1 MKKATKILASLI
13 SITAAALLLVAC
25 GSKNSSDSSKA
36 SSAKSSKVSSSHKPS
51 PKVTT
56 KPVDYQQLIK
66 ADQAKVKF
74 AFQADS
80 DEDQT
85 DTVDL
90 QVTNQSAKNVKLD
103 EAKIVWTKVGQEA
116 APVHADQT
124 KSITVKP
131 HKTRT
136 VTKLFSNFA
145 SQNLAGAGAFCYQN
159 ADHKLA
165 YSYQAFKDGG
175 VTSANLT
182 DQQLIAMNTA
192 SSSASQASSA
202 STSSQATKASSST
215 QSQAK
220 SQPSQKYTSQ
230 QLALLA
236 QIYGQQE
243 PSSVDVAQALDNL
256 QQMAAI
262 SYAADSATTGHSSVG
277 TPVSFEQFAVSGANL
292 VITHP
297 AGQGSSAWSGSV
309 DLNSALNQVFT
320 QHAAQAQAALSKLQ
334 QE

>member
-1 MKKATKILASLI
+1 MKKIVLLA
-13 SITAAALLLVAC
+13 ITIFALTGC
-25 GSKNSSDSSKA
+25 GAQNASNTDKSQQT
-36 SSAKSSKVSSSHKPS
+36 SSAKNSKAASSHYQS
-51 PKVTT
+51 DKVTG
-56 KPVDYQQLIK
+56 KSVDYQQLTK

-80 DEDQT
+80 DQDQT
-85 DTVDL
+85 DTVDM

-103 EAKIVWTKVGQEA
+103 EAKIVWTKVGQGA
-116 APVHADQT
+116 ASTHADQT

-136 VTKLFSNFA
+136 VTKLFTSFDH
-145 SQNLAGAGAFCYQN
+145 QNLAGAGVFCYLN
-159 ADHKLA
+159 ADYKLA

-175 VTSANLT
+175 ATSANLSN
-182 DQQLIAMNTA
+182 QKLIALNSPA
-192 SSSASQASSA
+192 SATSKTNSASASSA
-202 STSSQATKASSST
+202 SSHVAQASSSS
-215 QSQAK
+215 QSQAN

-243 PSSVDVAQALDNL
+243 PSSVDVAQALGNL

-277 TPVSFEQFAVSGANL
+277 TPLSFEQYSVSGTTL
-292 VITHP
+292 TITHP
-297 AGQGSSAWSGSV
+297 AGQGSSAWTGTV
-309 DLNSALNQVFT
+309 DLTSALDQVFV
-320 QHAAQAQAALSKLQ
+320 QNAAQAQAALSKVQ